1 MNNEDSFIFS
11 IVIAIYNTGDYLK
24 EAIDSIINQTLDFKE
39 NTQLVLV
46 NDGSL
51 DNSLDIALDY
61 QKKFPDN
68 IVVLSQE
75 NQGQASARNNGLD
88 YVKGKYVNF
97 LDSDDC
103 LSETTLEEVNDMFS
117 ANFDAIDVVA
127 IKIIEFERS
136 NKHHPLNF
144 RFESDRIIDLEK
156 EPKNP
161 QLSVSSAFIKKSA
174 INGQRFKT
182 NLVSSE
188 DSNFINRILL
198 NKKTY
203 GVLKEPT
210 YYYRKRLDSSSSVDT
225 NLTKKGYYT
234 YRLKYHFM
242 DLIEYSLDTEGR
254 LPEFL
259 QYTLAYN
266 IQWMVTPELPEFDS
280 EEELDEFKYYFRQ
293 VLSYL
298 SIESLTSKKLIKSA
312 ALRNYL
318 ISKHNNDIHMDFD
331 LKKNDAY
338 IRSNKRQFDRLGN
351 HQLWIDIFE
360 LKDNH
365 LNISGSLNS
374 FFHPKYIAIKAV
386 RKDRN
391 KNTFIYGSKTVE
403 YTARKNITFYSETM
417 QYKNNF
423 DLSIPLDEAIDYQ
436 IGIKVMFYKNGDVNE
451 FKKGNVLSHFLNIGF
466 RRHSSISK
474 YCNYFVK
481 DSRIVSFSDNKFY
494 VENYKYSDVIHHEI
508 DTLKTIKEAK
518 PPKFMS
524 IAFVRFLAVLLYPL
538 FKRRNKG
545 KKTYL
550 FMDRIDKADDNAEHL
565 YRYALN
571 QKDNIN
577 KYYAISPD
585 CEDYSR
591 LNKELKNVVKYSSL
605 KHKLLFLYADKV
617 ISSNP
622 EDAVVN
628 PFDVSGEILQF
639 SNSIKV
645 PKYYIR
651 HGVTQGNMSNWLR
664 KYDKNLSLLLTSS
677 TIERNSFLES
687 GYGYDEDRIEVLGL
701 PRFDN
706 LRNDNVKKQILIIP
720 TWRNYLAGNKG
731 IFLASDYFKSL
742 NDLLK
747 DDELINMAEKQGY
760 EIVFKP
766 HPNLEKVIRDTDERF
781 IDLFD
786 IHDKIRIS
794 REGDYQK
801 LFRESA
807 IMITDFS
814 SVFFDFGYLKKPI
827 IYYQPNDDHSFGG
840 GYFDYETM
848 GFGEV
853 TKNLLDLKSKIK
865 YYIESDCK
873 IETMYEDRINNFF
886 DNIDQNNCE
895 RVYNWINNH

>member
-11 IVIAIYNTGDYLK
+11 IVIAIYNTEDYLK

-39 NTQLVLV
+39 NTQLILV

-68 IVVLSQE
+68 IVLLSQE

-97 LDSDDC
+97 LDSDDR
-103 LSETTLEEVNDMFS
+103 LSETTLEEVNNLFS

-127 IKIIEFERS
+127 IKIMEFERS
-136 NKHHPLNF
+136 NKPHPLNF
-144 RFESDRIIDLEK
+144 RFDSDRIIDLEK

-174 INGQRFKT
+174 IGEQKFKT

-188 DSNFINRILL
+188 DSNFMNRILL
-198 NKKTY
+198 NKKAY

-210 YYYRKRLDSSSSVDT
+210 YYYRKRMDSSSSVDT
-225 NLTKKGYYT
+225 NLTKKGYFT
-234 YRLKYHFM
+234 DRLKYHFM
-242 DLIEYSLDTEGR
+242 DLIEYSLDKEGR
-254 LPEFL
+254 IPKFL
-259 QYTLAYN
+259 EYTLAYN
-266 IQWMVTPELPEFDS
+266 IQWMVTREFPPFDT
-280 EEELDEFKYYFRQ
+280 EEEANEFRYYFSK
-293 VLSYL
+293 VLKYL
-298 SIESLTSKKLIKSA
+298 SIDSLTSKKLIKSSP
-312 ALRNYL
+312 LRNYL
-318 ISKHNNDIHMDFD
+318 ISKHNDDIHMDFD

-338 IRSNKRQFDRLGN
+338 IRSKKRQFDRLGN
-351 HQLWIDIFE
+351 HQLWIDIVE

-386 RKDRN
+386 RKDRDN
-391 KNTFIYGSKTVE
+391 NTFIYGSKTVE
-403 YTARKNITFYSETM
+403 YTARKNLTYFSETM

-423 DLSIPLDEAIDYQ
+423 DLSIPLDEGIDYQ
-436 IGIKVMFYKNGDVNE
+436 IGIKVMFYKNGDIND

-466 RRHSSISK
+466 RRHSAISK

-481 DSRIVSFSDNKFY
+481 DSRIVSFRDNKFY
-494 VENYKYSDVIHHEI
+494 VKNYKYSDVVHHERE
-508 DTLKTIKEAK
+508 TLKTIKEAK
-518 PPKFMS
+518 LPNFRS
-524 IAFVRFLAVLLYPL
+524 IAFIRWLAIFLYPL
-538 FKRRNKG
+538 FKYQTKG

-550 FMDRIDKADDNAEHL
+550 FMDRVDKADDNAEHL

-571 QKDNIN
+571 QKDDIN
-577 KYYAISPD
+577 KYYAISSD
-585 CEDYSR
+585 CNDYSR
-591 LNKELKNVVKYSSL
+591 LNKELKHVVKFASL

-622 EDAVVN
+622 EDGVVN
-628 PFDVSGEILQF
+628 PFDVSGEILPF

-677 TIERNSFLES
+677 TIERNSFLDS
-687 GYGYDEDRIEVLGL
+687 GYGYNEDRIEVLGL

-720 TWRNYLAGNKG
+720 TWRNYLAGNKDR
-731 IFLASDYFKSL
+731 FLESDYFRCL
-742 NDLLK
+742 NDLLN
-747 DDELINMAEKQGY
+747 DDDFVNMAEKQGY

-766 HPNLEKVIRDTDERF
+766 HPNLEKVIGDTDERF

-786 IHDKIRIS
+786 IHDKITVS

-827 IYYQPNDDHSFGG
+827 VYYQPNDDHSFSG

-873 IETMYEDRINNFF
+873 IEKMYEDRINNFF

-895 RVYNWINNH
+895 RVYTWINNH

>member
-1 MNNEDSFIFS
+1 MNNEDPFIFS

-24 EAIDSIINQTLDFKE
+24 EAIDSIIDQTLDFKE
-39 NTQLVLV
+39 NTQLILV
-46 NDGSL
+46 NDGSE

-61 QKKFPDN
+61 QKKFPEN

-88 YVKGKYVNF
+88 YVEGKYVNF
-97 LDSDDC
+97 LDSDDR
-103 LSETTLEEVNDMFS
+103 LSETTLEEVNNLFT
-117 ANFDAIDVVA
+117 ANYDAIDVVA
-127 IKIIEFERS
+127 IKIMEFERS
-136 NKHHPLNF
+136 TNPHPLNF
-144 RFESDRIIDLEK
+144 RFECDRIIDLVE
-156 EPKNP
+156 EPDNP

-174 INGQRFKT
+174 INGQKFKT

-198 NKKTY
+198 DKKAY
-203 GVLKEPT
+203 GVVKNST

-225 NLTKKGYYT
+225 NLTKKGYFT
-234 YRLKYHFM
+234 DRLKHHFM
-242 DLIEYSLDTEGR
+242 DLIEYALEKEGEV
-254 LPEFL
+254 PKFL
-259 QYTLAYN
+259 KYTLAYN

-280 EEELDEFKYYFRQ
+280 EEETEEFLYYFNK
-293 VLSYL
+293 VISYL
-298 SIESLTSKKLIKSA
+298 SIGALSSKKMIKSG

-318 ISKHNNDIHMDFD
+318 ISKYNNDMHMDFD
-331 LKKNDAY
+331 LKNNDAY
-338 IRSNKRQFDRLGN
+338 IRSKKRQFDRLGN
-351 HQLWIDIFE
+351 HQIWIDIVE
-360 LKDNH
+360 LKDDH
-365 LNISGSLNS
+365 LNISGSFNS
-374 FFHPKYIAIKAV
+374 FFNPKHLAIKAV
-386 RKDRN
+386 KKDKD
-391 KNTFIYGSKTVE
+391 KNTFIYGSKFVE
-403 YTARKNITFYSETM
+403 YTSRKNITYFSETM

-423 DLSIPLDEAIDYQ
+423 DISIPLDKGVEYE
-436 IGIKVMFYKNGDVNE
+436 IGIKVMFYKNGNVRD

-466 RRHSSISK
+466 RRHSAISK

-481 DSRIVSFSDNKFY
+481 DSRIVSFENNKFY
-494 VENYKYSDVIHHEI
+494 IKNYTYSDVFHYET
-508 DTLKTIKEAK
+508 DTLKTMREAK
-518 PPKFMS
+518 LPNFFN
-524 IAFVRFLAVLLYPL
+524 ILFVRLSAVLLYPI
-538 FKRRNKG
+538 FKYLSKG

-550 FMDRIDKADDNAEHL
+550 FMDRVNKADDNAEHL

-571 QKDNIN
+571 KKDNIN
-577 KYYAISPD
+577 KYYVISSD
-585 CEDYSR
+585 CDDYSR
-591 LNKELKNVVKYSSL
+591 LKKELKHIVKFASF

-622 EDAVVN
+622 EDGVVN
-628 PFDVSGEILQF
+628 PFDVSGEILQY
-639 SNSIKV
+639 SNSIKI

-677 TIERNSFLES
+677 TIERNSFLDS
-687 GYGYDEDRIEVLGL
+687 GYGYNSDRIEVLGL

-706 LRNDNVKKQILIIP
+706 LSNDNVKKQILIIP
-720 TWRNYLAGNKG
+720 TWRNYLAGNKDK
-731 IFLASDYFKSL
+731 FLESDYFRCL
-742 NDLLK
+742 NDLLQ
-747 DDELINMAEKQGY
+747 DDELVNMAEEKGY

-766 HPNLEKVIRDTDERF
+766 HPNLENVIRGTDERF
-781 IDLFD
+781 IDFFS
-786 IHDKIRIS
+786 INDKIRVS

-807 IMITDFS
+807 LMITDFS

-827 IYYQPNDDHSFGG
+827 IYYQPNDDHSFSG

-873 IETMYEDRINNFF
+873 IEKMYEDRVDNFF